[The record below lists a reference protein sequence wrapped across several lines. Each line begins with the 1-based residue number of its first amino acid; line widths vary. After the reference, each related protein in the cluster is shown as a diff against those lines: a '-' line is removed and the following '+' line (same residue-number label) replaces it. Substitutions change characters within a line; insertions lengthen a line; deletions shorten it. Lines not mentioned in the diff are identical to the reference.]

1 MGATQ
6 WGSGRMLHCGFVFEW
21 RQPLRQRAF
30 CDPWGPPLL
39 GGKEAFLG
47 IRRGAT
53 QMLSLLAGRMFVA
66 ELGLSGGL

>member
-1 MGATQ
+1 MATAAETK
-6 WGSGRMLHCGFVFEW
+6 GV
-21 RQPLRQRAF
+21 LRSV
-30 CDPWGPPLL
+30 GTPLL